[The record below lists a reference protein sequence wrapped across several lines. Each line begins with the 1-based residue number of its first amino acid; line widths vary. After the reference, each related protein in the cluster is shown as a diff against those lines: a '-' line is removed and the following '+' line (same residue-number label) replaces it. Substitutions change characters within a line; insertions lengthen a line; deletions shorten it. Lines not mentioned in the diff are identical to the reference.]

1 MQSTLIVGAGPGGT
15 GALVWAAQHG
25 RLDDWL
31 AKGVTIVD
39 RQPHLIGSIGD
50 YIINSDSLGGMYL
63 EIFHTPSGR
72 KIFAALR
79 SHPATRRL
87 EEMRHGFPPLNIV
100 GRHFRNVGAA
110 LEGCI
115 ARSGVSQFR
124 ASTEVEALRLR
135 PDGSIAADSVD
146 AAGNRELLVSRT
158 AIMAIGGTQ
167 DQNRIFSR
175 DLLPGFRLSP
185 EYTNKLLFSDQL
197 FRHAGLA
204 RAATLLNAAVHP
216 KVVILGGS
224 HSAFSAAWLLTSRT
238 AVSFGDGDIKILLR
252 RSPRIFYPNRA
263 AAEAD
268 GMTVTDDDICPNT
281 KGVNRL
287 GGLRGDGREIW
298 RRIDGRPGCDLERR
312 VRLIPLSSELSAAD
326 LRAMLDDATVIV
338 AAFGY
343 RAETL
348 PVFGVD
354 GRRLALNADR
364 GGTAVAR
371 DGSMLLCDGGTI
383 PNLFGIG
390 LGNGYRPW
398 GHMGGEPNFDG
409 QANSLWLY
417 QNHIGEVVF
426 RSIHECLDE
435 HIDARLAV
443 TG

>member
-15 GALVWAAQHG
+15 GPLVWAAQHG
-25 RLDDWL
+25 CLDDWL
-31 AKGVTIVD
+31 AKGVTVVD
-39 RQPHLIGSIGD
+39 RGPYSSGTIGN

-63 EIFHTPSGR
+63 EIFHTPAGR
-72 KIFAALR
+72 ETFAALR
-79 SHPATRRL
+79 SQPATDRL

-100 GRHFRNVGAA
+100 GQHFRNVGEV
-110 LEGCI
+110 LEARI
-115 ARSGVSQFR
+115 ARSGTSQFR
-124 ASTEVEALRLR
+124 ARTEVRALRLR
-135 PDGSIAADSVD
+135 PDGSIAADLVD
-146 AAGNRELLVSRT
+146 AAGKREVLVSRT

-167 DQNRIFSR
+167 DRNRIFTR
-175 DLLPGFRLSP
+175 ELLPGFRISP
-185 EYTNKLLFSDQL
+185 EYTKRIIFSDEL
-197 FRHAGLA
+197 FRRAGLA
-204 RAATLLNAAVHP
+204 RAATLLGAAVRP

-224 HSAFSAAWLLTSRT
+224 HSAFSTAWLLTRET
-238 AVSFGDGDIKILLR
+238 TFSFGDGDIKILLR
-252 RSPRIFYPNRA
+252 RPPRIFYPNRA

-268 GMTVTDDDICPNT
+268 GMAVTDDDICPNT

-287 GGLRGDGREIW
+287 GGLRGDGRELW
-298 RRIDGRPGCDLERR
+298 RRIDGRSGCDRERR
-312 VRLIPLSSELSAAD
+312 VRLIPLSSELKAVD

-343 RAETL
+343 RAATL

-354 GRRLALNADR
+354 GSRLALNADR
-364 GGTAVAR
+364 GGVAVAR
-371 DGSMLLCDGGTI
+371 DGSILLANGGTI

-435 HIDARLAV
+435 RIGARLAV